1 MRIGLKLTAA
11 FLAIASLVAAAG
23 YIAQRTDRELK
34 QQVERLSHSAIW
46 QMAVATE
53 VTIALYADQLAAHEQ
68 IMTRRRSG
76 AAEKQLGDCPDSRAA
91 KMGLSPSEIEKLFLG
106 RPLGTGG
113 PSSAEAQARRDQPD
127 RRHEMAEKD
136 VAMRAAERGTDEL
149 IEPVRSQAGPSMQQ
163 LKQEVARHQE
173 LMNRF
178 RGLLDEDVDAAERFL
193 EDQIC
198 HHFEKEL
205 LPRLVAIRE
214 QSERESTGGIRTAE
228 RALVVAAQRRG
239 ILLIATAAIAV
250 SIGLFM
256 SRSIGK
262 PLSTLQRAAQ
272 EIGRGRLD
280 TRVAIRSRDEIGT
293 LAASLNQMAAELR
306 EKTVSKDY
314 VDNIIHSMQ
323 EMLIVA
329 DPHQRIRLVNP
340 AACSELG
347 YDAAELADR
356 PLQDL
361 FGLEGPLA
369 EGGLSPT
376 EARSGEGFMQTKPGD
391 HLPVH
396 FSAAEMR
403 DEAGQPAGIVCVAL
417 NVSRQK
423 ETEHRLRA
431 SLREK
436 ELLLKEVHHRVKNN
450 LQVISSLL
458 SLQAQHI
465 CDPQMSRL
473 FQESQARV
481 RSMAL
486 IHEQLY
492 RSNDLAHIDFA
503 AYVQELVGNLRQG
516 FGGAAARVDF
526 CLDIQPVPLLLDLAI
541 PCGMIVNELVANAL
555 EHAFPEDRPGEIRIA
570 FGRAEGVYCITVADN
585 GVGMREG
592 LAVGEGTSIGLKVVQ
607 ALTRQIHGRL
617 DHAYQ
622 EGTVFTI
629 RFDPRAAG
637 PNSLT
642 S

>member
-23 YIAQRTDRELK
+23 YMAQRTGQELR
-34 QQVERLSHSAIW
+34 QQMDRLSHSAVR

-53 VTIALYADQLAAHEQ
+53 VTMTLYADQLAAYRRV
-68 IMTRRRSG
+68 IPRRRP
-76 AAEKQLGDCPDSRAA
+76 A
-91 KMGLSPSEIEKLFLG
+91 
-106 RPLGTGG
+106 TVG
-113 PSSAEAQARRDQPD
+113 PPSAEAPARRDQLA
-127 RRHEMAEKD
+127 RRHEMVEKD
-136 VAMRAAERGTDEL
+136 VARPGGAVAMPASERGTDALTEL
-149 IEPVRSQAGPSMQQ
+149 LRSQPGPSIQR
-163 LKQEVARHQE
+163 LRQEFARRQA

-198 HHFEKEL
+198 PHFDNRL
-205 LPRLVAIRE
+205 LPRLAAIRDRA
-214 QSERESTGGIRTAE
+214 ERESTGGIRGAE
-228 RALVVAAQRRG
+228 RALVVADQRRG
-239 ILLIATAAIAV
+239 LLLIATAAMAV

-262 PLSTLQRAAQ
+262 PLGTLQRAAQ
-272 EIGRGRLD
+272 DIGRGRLD
-280 TRVAIRSRDEIGT
+280 TRVAVRSRDEIGA
-293 LAASLNQMAAELR
+293 LAASLNQMAAALR

-329 DPHQRIRLVNP
+329 DPHERIRLVNP

-347 YDAAELADR
+347 YPAAELADR
-356 PLQDL
+356 PLRDL
-361 FGLEGPLA
+361 FELEGPLA
-369 EGGLSPT
+369 EGMPFPP
-376 EARSGEGFMQTKPGD
+376 EARSGEGVMQTKSGD
-391 HLPVH
+391 RVPVH
-396 FSAAEMR
+396 FSAEEMR
-403 DEAGQPAGIVCVAL
+403 DEAGELAGIVCVAL

-423 ETEHRLRA
+423 DTERRLRA

-458 SLQAQHI
+458 SLQAQQI
-465 CDPQMSRL
+465 RDPQMSRL

-492 RSNDLAHIDFA
+492 RSDDLAHIDFA
-503 AYVQELVGNLRQG
+503 AYVRELIDHLQRG
-516 FGGAAARVDF
+516 FGRAAARVEF
-526 CLDIQPVPLLLDLAI
+526 RLEIKPALLLLDLAI

-570 FGRAEGVYCITVADN
+570 FGREDGIYRMTVADN
-585 GVGMREG
+585 GVGMCEG
-592 LAVGEGTSIGLKVVQ
+592 LTVGEESSIGLKVVQ

-629 RFDPRAAG
+629 QFGCPEPLAQTAEDP
-637 PNSLT
+637 
-642 S
+642 